1 MSFKKNQN
9 ESDEDNMA
17 HTDSLTISAD
27 ELLARFGVVSS
38 SSENNNK
45 EEQQEEDNK
54 TKQEREQAQK
64 LSNAPARP
72 QDDEETSSSYR
83 TFEVECWENMRWY
96 PVIGWSTKLLP
107 TDRYQ
112 WSSKDGKQNL
122 TKENFDK
129 NQKYDWVGGWERYV
143 MPKETD
149 MEGWQYAID
158 FPATYK
164 PEWFVG
170 VCVKRRMWTRKFRV
184 KS

>member
-72 QDDEETSSSYR
+72 QDDEETSSYR